1 MQGVPIS
8 FQTHWRDEGGYMDLD
23 TCIQVHEALERE
35 FGFEVKDKNFLIEDV
50 SQAYHIVTQ
59 HHEAL

>member
-1 MQGVPIS
+1 
-8 FQTHWRDEGGYMDLD
+8 MDLD